1 MDVDFILL
9 HMQNW
14 FSRFGQHLV
23 LLILSLGFAS
33 SPLAADKAPPELKL
47 FNGRDLTGWDG
58 NPKFWSVRDG
68 AITGETTT
76 NNPTDG
82 NTFIIWR
89 QGIVDN
95 FELRFLF
102 RLKDGNSGVQYRSK
116 DLGNWVMGGY
126 QADIEAGKNYTGI
139 LYEERGRGIL
149 AQRGEK
155 VVVAPDGQKK
165 IEAFAKAEDIEAA
178 VKHDDWNEYV
188 IIAQGNHL
196 IHRINGKVSVDFSD
210 EQVEKR
216 AASGLIGFQV
226 HAGPPMTVQFK
237 DITLKRLD
245 P

>member
-1 MDVDFILL
+1 MKNRL
-9 HMQNW
+9 HLIR
-14 FSRFGQHLV
+14 SILV
-23 LLILSLGFAS
+23 LNLLLPAFFA
-33 SPLAADKAPPELKL
+33 LAAEEKSPAELRL

-68 AITGETTT
+68 LITGETTT
-76 NNPTDG
+76 NNPTEG
-82 NTFIIWR
+82 NTFLVWR
-89 QGIVDN
+89 QGTVDN
-95 FELRFLF
+95 FELRLFF
-102 RLKDGNSGVQYRSK
+102 RLKGGNSGVQYRSK
-116 DLGNWVMGGY
+116 DLGKWVMGGY

-155 VVVAPDGQKK
+155 VVIAPDGQKK
-165 IEAFAKAEDIEAA
+165 VVETLAKAEDVEAA

-188 IIAQGNHL
+188 ITATGNH
-196 IHRINGKVSVDFSD
+196 IIQKINGVVTVDVTD

-216 AASGLIGFQV
+216 AASGLIGLQV

-237 DITLKRLD
+237 DITLKRL